1 VRVSET
7 WSKLIG
13 VMTPYLYHKV
23 GSFMRAIKNLGELEN
38 LLSLKQV
45 AEMLGVSI
53 STLYKR
59 TGDKA
64 PKDIKLETFNVFG
77 KLYVHPDDLV
87 DYINKHAM

>member
-1 VRVSET
+1 
-7 WSKLIG
+7 
-13 VMTPYLYHKV
+13 
-23 GSFMRAIKNLGELEN
+23 MRKIQNLDELEN
-38 LLSLKQV
+38 LMSLQQV
-45 AEMLGVSI
+45 AEKLGVSI

-64 PKDIKLETFNVFG
+64 PKDQKLEAINVFG